1 MARVGLISLV
11 MLVCGCGDDGGEVG
25 ADARAPY
32 DAAFPGDSGGLDG
45 GDGDAGTATCTA
57 PATFADGKSPTAIVH
72 VAPGGDD
79 DTGDGTEG
87 APYATLERAAQDA
100 APGTAIRLHAGT
112 YAGDQYLSDLRGTAE
127 APIWIGGAP
136 GQDRPVLSGGG
147 EGLHLTRVS
156 HLVVHDLAVTG
167 AASNGINCDDGG
179 AYDDPTATHH
189 VVFDGVV
196 VSNIGSG
203 GNQDCIK
210 LSGVYDYW
218 VVNSEMFECG
228 GGGSG
233 SGLDHVGCHRGVVAG
248 NYFHDLSANAVQNK
262 GGSADILIHGNR
274 MERAGQRALNLGGS
288 TGFEYF
294 RPPLSGTQPNA
305 EAWRIVATAN
315 VIIGGDTPAAFVG
328 CVDCVFAH
336 NTVINPGTWLLR
348 ILQETTSTG
357 EYTFEPSQN
366 GLVASNLFYFDR
378 GELSTDV
385 NVGAGTDPDSFAFSS
400 NLFYAHDDPGAS
412 QPSVPGTETGSVV
425 GMDPMLDGDHRIG
438 AGSPAAGAG
447 TPVTGVP
454 GDHDGACY
462 GDPPSIGAFEI

>member
-1 MARVGLISLV
+1 MVRVGLVFLIILV
-11 MLVCGCGDDGGEVG
+11 GCGDDGGEVG

-32 DAAFPGDSGGLDG
+32 DARSPGDG
-45 GDGDAGTATCTA
+45 GDPDAGGTAACTV
-57 PATFADGKSPTAIVH
+57 PATFADGKSPTAVVH

-79 DTGDGTEG
+79 DTGDGSEAT
-87 APYATLERAAQDA
+87 PYATLERAAQDA

-136 GQDRPVLSGGG
+136 GETRPVLSGGG

-156 HLVVHDLAVTG
+156 YLVVHDLAVTG

-189 VVFDGVV
+189 VVFDRVV
-196 VSNIGSG
+196 VSDIGSG

-218 VVNSEMFECG
+218 VINSEMSACG

-233 SGLDHVGCHRGVVAG
+233 SGLDHVGCHRGVVAH
-248 NYFHDLSANAVQNK
+248 NYFHDLSANAVQSK

-274 MERAGQRALNLGGS
+274 MVQAGHRALNMGGS

-294 RPPLSGTQPNA
+294 RPPLSMTEPNA
-305 EAWRIVATAN
+305 EARRIVATAN

-336 NTVINPGTWLLR
+336 NTVIDPDTWLLR
-348 ILQETTSTG
+348 ILQETTSTAL
-357 EYTFEPSQN
+357 YTFEPATN
-366 GLVASNLFYFDR
+366 GLVASNVFYFDNSA
-378 GELSTDV
+378 LSTYV
-385 NVGAGTDPDSFAFSS
+385 NIGAMTDPDTFVFDH

-412 QPSVPGTETGSVV
+412 QPTLPGTETDSVV

-438 AGSPAAGAG
+438 ATSPAAGAG
-447 TPVTGVP
+447 TPVSGVP

-462 GDPPSIGAFEI
+462 GDPPSIGAFEIN